1 MELKSS
7 KNKLILSIM
16 DGYNKAIDEDIKGYK
31 SKE

>member
-1 MELKSS
+1 MEFKSS

-16 DGYNKAIDEDIKGYK
+16 EGYNKAIEKDIKGYK